1 MKAQFLIEMPTPA
14 GVKDEGFALYD
25 FGDQRLKWSA
35 PFPLPALGTRVYITM
50 NNIGW
55 ASIEGFFAEDG
66 YVGVMTGPKTRR
78 SGCANSVSAIS
89 RTRGMRTS
97 QIGGSKA
104 SAASLAPRSRWRS
117 RYRDW
122 SRRHDCPVCAAI
134 QVAPALPRKLWP
146 PNHHLLGM
154 RTDTPS
160 VRRRASPP
168 GVQQLRQAAS
178 RSRR

>member
-66 YVGVMTGPKTRR
+66 YVGVMTRAEDPPQWLREQRLRDRANPRHADKPDWWKQGI
-78 SGCANSVSAIS
+78 GCEFGAEI
-89 RTRGMRTS
+89 TLE
-97 QIGGSKA
+97 KP
-104 SAASLAPRSRWRS
+104 APRL
-117 RYRDW
+117 
-122 SRRHDCPVCAAI
+122 VKTA
-134 QVAPALPRKLWP
+134 
-146 PNHHLLGM
+146 
-154 RTDTPS
+154 
-160 VRRRASPP
+160 
-168 GVQQLRQAAS
+168 
-178 RSRR
+178 